1 MTASFGLYNRYN
13 TMQRIAVLCDLLEEQ
28 WPSMDL
34 VGEMLSEH
42 LTQLY
47 SPSTVITQLR
57 PPMNR
62 RISTSSGSRSHGA
75 AFTADRLINRFWDYP
90 RWLRSKR
97 DEFDVFHL
105 ADHSYSQLVHELPSN
120 RVVITCH
127 DLDTFRCILQPELE
141 PRSPLFRAMA
151 QRILE
156 GFSKAARIICVSQR
170 IYDQVV
176 EHNLAPSSRLTV
188 IHNGVHPSCNA
199 EPHPIAD
206 VEATRLLGPIDESTP
221 LLLHVGSVVP
231 RKRIDVLLT
240 VFEAV
245 RRLHPNTRLIRVGG
259 QFTSEQHRLME
270 YLGLTECTTVLPF
283 LNRETLAAV
292 YRRAAVVVQT
302 SEREGFGLPVAEA
315 MSCGVPVIA
324 SDIPVLREVGGK
336 AAVYCPVS
344 DLQAWTDAIVS
355 LLEERNICRD
365 RLARRREKCLAHAA
379 KFSWRDHAE
388 KVFTIYQEL

>member
-120 RVVITCH
+120 
-127 DLDTFRCILQPELE
+127 
-141 PRSPLFRAMA
+141 
-151 QRILE
+151 
-156 GFSKAARIICVSQR
+156 
-170 IYDQVV
+170 
-176 EHNLAPSSRLTV
+176 
-188 IHNGVHPSCNA
+188 
-199 EPHPIAD
+199 
-206 VEATRLLGPIDESTP
+206 
-221 LLLHVGSVVP
+221 
-231 RKRIDVLLT
+231 
-240 VFEAV
+240 
-245 RRLHPNTRLIRVGG
+245 
-259 QFTSEQHRLME
+259 
-270 YLGLTECTTVLPF
+270 
-283 LNRETLAAV
+283 
-292 YRRAAVVVQT
+292 
-302 SEREGFGLPVAEA
+302 
-315 MSCGVPVIA
+315 
-324 SDIPVLREVGGK
+324 
-336 AAVYCPVS
+336 
-344 DLQAWTDAIVS
+344 
-355 LLEERNICRD
+355 
-365 RLARRREKCLAHAA
+365 
-379 KFSWRDHAE
+379 
-388 KVFTIYQEL
+388 